1 MGRLARMVAAGVEGR
16 LLGRLGGQE
25 RKKSRFLSL
34 KSCVLETCQPD
45 GAQSRQVKA
54 GNKSAW
60 QA

>member
-1 MGRLARMVAAGVEGR
+1 MVAAGVEGR

-25 RKKSRFLSL
+25 RKKSRFLAL